1 MQVTSF
7 CCRKSRFHLLQ
18 LYTCRIVREHVLVKC
33 VCEYH
38 RGRVLREAIPCAP
51 DKKRCNPHGC
61 VTVEVE
67 GDVDVASAR
76 RDHLKG
82 CSSVKSVACV
92 QAWCRCPRWIHDSGR
107 HEDLSCLD
115 LTLRR
120 KPT

>member
-51 DKKRCNPHGC
+51 DKK
-61 VTVEVE
+61 
-67 GDVDVASAR
+67 SAI
-76 RDHLKG
+76 LMAV
-82 CSSVKSVACV
+82 SLL
-92 QAWCRCPRWIHDSGR
+92 RWK
-107 HEDLSCLD
+107 EM
-115 LTLRR
+115 LTSPLREA
-120 KPT
+120 TI